1 MNPDL
6 YMGLAFVVA
15 TVIHGGPF
23 TAIRRGDPVSG
34 PHTLFTGVVGARI
47 NVYDYGRAET
57 ISGLL
62 HGVTYHLYDVLTQR
76 RLRCTVDGED
86 FEGTD
91 EGSNTPFSGRVQGLQ
106 VTLYDG
112 EFGTWHDFTA
122 VPEWHRRITRHR
134 RPRPAPV
141 DGWMGAGSPA
151 RS

>member
-1 MNPDL
+1 MNPEL
-6 YMGLAFVVA
+6 YASLAFIVA

-34 PHTLFTGVVGARI
+34 PHTLFTGLVGARV

-62 HGVTYHLYDVLTQR
+62 RGSTYHLYDVLTRR
-76 RLRCTVDGED
+76 RLQCTVEGEA
-86 FEGTD
+86 FEGID
-91 EGSNTPFSGRVQGLQ
+91 ESTNMPFSGRVQGLQ

-134 RPRPAPV
+134 RPR
-141 DGWMGAGSPA
+141 
-151 RS
+151 